1 MNWGSLVAM
10 IVISIEQEMVVVNH
24 LNEGLVEGAD
34 VEDLFGL
41 LDSWAEN
48 CRANGNC
55 HVIRG
60 HLVVRLIRDEL
71 LEELNEELEG
81 IVIESAINLHRT
93 ELRFDEI

>member
-1 MNWGSLVAM
+1 MSL
-10 IVISIEQEMVVVNH
+10 ISIEQVMVVVNH
-24 LNEGLVEGAD
+24 LNEGIVEGANA
-34 VEDLFGL
+34 EDLFGL

-71 LEELNEELEG
+71 LEELNEELKG
-81 IVIESAINLHRT
+81 IVIESAIDLHRT

>member
-1 MNWGSLVAM
+1 MSL
-10 IVISIEQEMVVVNH
+10 ISIEQVMVVVNH
-24 LNEGLVEGAD
+24 LNEGIVEGANA
-34 VEDLFGL
+34 EDLFGL

-71 LEELNEELEG
+71 LEELNEELKG
-81 IVIESAINLHRT
+81 IVIEYTLLFHQI
-93 ELRFDEI
+93 ELLFDEG